1 MTFIHKA
8 KFGRYSHYDSMHSY
22 VSRFTPHVTTE
33 TDKSAPVQTVKIR
46 STFITGSSAVQLEAQ
61 NNKDTLKMRKR
72 SRDAG
77 YRIEGTVA
85 PGYESVKRM
94 FEENFVSG
102 TDER

>member
-1 MTFIHKA
+1 MQNLDVTHTMIQCPPM
-8 KFGRYSHYDSMHSY
+8 YLT
-22 VSRFTPHVTTE
+22 RFTLHVTTE

-46 STFITGSSAVQLEAQ
+46 STFIEGSSAVQLEAL

>member
-1 MTFIHKA
+1 MSPQKLIRVLLFKLS
-8 KFGRYSHYDSMHSY
+8 RYDQHSSH
-22 VSRFTPHVTTE
+22 
-33 TDKSAPVQTVKIR
+33 
-46 STFITGSSAVQLEAQ
+46 TGSSAVQLAAQ

-94 FEENFVSG
+94 FKENFVSG

>member
-1 MTFIHKA
+1 MQQAT
-8 KFGRYSHYDSMHSY
+8 
-22 VSRFTPHVTTE
+22 
-33 TDKSAPVQTVKIR
+33 
-46 STFITGSSAVQLEAQ
+46 Q

>member
-1 MTFIHKA
+1 MENLDFTHTMIQCP
-8 KFGRYSHYDSMHSY
+8 MHLY
-22 VSRFTPHVTTE
+22 YIYLDFTPQVTTE

-46 STFITGSSAVQLEAQ
+46 STFTTGSSVVQLATQ